1 VPALLAFK
9 DLVGGAHVATACLWC
24 TAWQRV
30 WRVDCAPCLDC
41 VASCAACLRC
51 LPAYGILCMHE
62 LLHNCSLM
70 RYVRICLPPAQVMLF
85 HKFQPIKPVQALARE
100 LLTIIRQQPGLA
112 QEQQEQQGGG
122 TGGGAAAG
130 GEHDSDYVMVGQQ
143 DSGASPA
150 AAGAQQ
156 GSTGVGPAVC
166 RSQFAFLLGRFVKA
180 CGAGSFA
187 AVADHLLTV
196 AATAPI
202 DQCAACRPGWWFNS
216 VANGVNPEDGRSGF
230 RQAGEGGPLV
240 QELSQGGVGQKRKA
254 SEGDEVSSS
263 SMHGGGASS

>member
-1 VPALLAFK
+1 
-9 DLVGGAHVATACLWC
+9 
-24 TAWQRV
+24 
-30 WRVDCAPCLDC
+30 
-41 VASCAACLRC
+41 
-51 LPAYGILCMHE
+51 
-62 LLHNCSLM
+62 
-70 RYVRICLPPAQVMLF
+70 MLF
-85 HKFQPIKPVQALARE
+85 HKFQPIKPVQALAHE
-100 LLTIIRQQPGLA
+100 LLAIIRQHPGLA
-112 QEQQEQQGGG
+112 QEQQGAG
-122 TGGGAAAG
+122 TGGGAGAAAG
-130 GEHDSDYVMVGQQ
+130 GEHDSDYVMVGQ
-143 DSGASPA
+143 DSGSGA
-150 AAGAQQ
+150 AAGAQQQ
-156 GSTGVGPAVC
+156 GSTGVGPAMC

-180 CGAGSFA
+180 CGAGSFG

-263 SMHGGGASS
+263 SMVVEHAAEQGVGC